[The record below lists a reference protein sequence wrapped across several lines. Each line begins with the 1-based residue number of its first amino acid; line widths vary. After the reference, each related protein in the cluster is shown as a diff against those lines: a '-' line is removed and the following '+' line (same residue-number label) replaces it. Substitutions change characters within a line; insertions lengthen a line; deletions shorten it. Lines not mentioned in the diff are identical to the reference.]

1 MHIKKYASYNSTF
14 FLVGIFASVGSRIR
28 NSLKN
33 FLSLGNI
40 LIKKISSQL
49 DYTLRDRGS
58 SYIISRQSLQY
69 KTIRNTKDHI
79 KIEINYLDRI
89 PLGDKKH
96 KKFPSI
102 FPDIRPFSITTYSL
116 EELTA
121 QKSIACL
128 NRSEPRDLYDLYVL
142 SKQKISMEQIQT
154 FATIYFCMS
163 ANNNKP
169 NTSKIKD
176 FDLEKI
182 QQELQQFI
190 RSDEKLDSNNIRE
203 EASIFLEKIMKFNKN
218 QQKFIEAFYKEKKI
232 CPDLVDI
239 DETKLI
245 QHPALLHK
253 INE

>member
-1 MHIKKYASYNSTF
+1 MLTRKKFEQLQKTTGFNLDLLEKVYHLTRTLNKIQEHS
-14 FLVGIFASVGSRIR
+14 I
-28 NSLKN
+28 LKE
-33 FLSLGNI
+33 NI
-40 LIKKISSQL
+40 LLKGGTALNFIFSPISRLSVDLDFDYTGAISKEKMVKQRPEIEKEIKEISSQL

-79 KIEINYLDRI
+79 KIEINYLDRM

-142 SKQKISMEQIQT
+142 SKQKISM
-154 FATIYFCMS
+154 
-163 ANNNKP
+163 
-169 NTSKIKD
+169 
-176 FDLEKI
+176 
-182 QQELQQFI
+182 
-190 RSDEKLDSNNIRE
+190 
-203 EASIFLEKIMKFNKN
+203 
-218 QQKFIEAFYKEKKI
+218 
-232 CPDLVDI
+232 
-239 DETKLI
+239 
-245 QHPALLHK
+245 
-253 INE
+253 